1 MPTTSEPLIAR
12 DAAERLGM
20 PIKELLRLALHRR
33 IRYVMVDGIAHFPE
47 DALDE
52 YQRRSAG

>member
-20 PIKELLRLALHRR
+20 PIKDLLRLALHRR
-33 IRYVMVDGIAHFPE
+33 IRYVMVDGIPHFPE
-47 DALDE
+47 EALDE
-52 YQRRSAG
+52 FQGGSAG